1 MHNACNLQKLRP
13 SSRWGA
19 FLLTHLIFMGQIRN
33 RPCRHRIHLG
43 KTHEKTALGLNFWCS
58 HAAKVVLSC
67 VVSVGIS
74 YTGVWAQS
82 LISATS
88 AMSADMNLD
97 NWFLENALILS
108 TFRGLYEVYNRGL
121 GWVQDTSWYIII
133 YIYIHI
139 CMVTNCFGIH
149 FNVPLRVV
157 SSLCSVA
164 LVTEKALKWFW
175 IWVSKGP
182 KSTCQPKV
190 LPRFPDAG
198 ECQQVHHHFHGG
210 SAKTSDSANAFI

>member
-1 MHNACNLQKLRP
+1 MHNACDLQKLRP

-121 GWVQDTSWYIII
+121 SWVQDTSWYIII
-133 YIYIHI
+133 YIYTYLYGNQLFWNSLQCSFACCFKPMFSCTCHRESPEMVLDLGEQGPQIHLP
-139 CMVTNCFGIH
+139 TES
-149 FNVPLRVV
+149 PSEV
-157 SSLCSVA
+157 SWCWWMPTSSSSFS
-164 LVTEKALKWFW
+164 WRQ
-175 IWVSKGP
+175 
-182 KSTCQPKV
+182 CQ
-190 LPRFPDAG
+190 
-198 ECQQVHHHFHGG
+198 
-210 SAKTSDSANAFI
+210 N